1 MGIFGPSKEETE
13 EDERQMANMNEQ
25 EKANYLSW
33 KATNA
38 ETNAMT
44 NVTILTLIPFLY
56 FLWVAFTSETM
67 DVDFWNPL

>member
-1 MGIFGPSKEETE
+1 MGLFGPTQEEIE

-25 EKANYLSW
+25 EKANYMSW

-44 NVTILTLIPFLY
+44 NVTLLTMIPFIY
-56 FLWVAFTSETM
+56 FLYIAFTSETM
-67 DVDFWNPL
+67 DVDF